1 MEEAEDIYYPP
12 KPEIQENS
20 KTNINKSLM
29 SLVLFILVFYFLL
42 GDVQVLFLVV
52 LILFIHEMGHFI
64 AMKIFGYNGV
74 NMFFIPLMGA
84 MVTGEKDRISQL
96 QRAIIVLAGPV
107 PGVLIGCGVI
117 AYAQSIGHNGAAVA
131 GFMFLFI
138 NVLNLLPLDPLDGG
152 KLIET
157 LFFSSNEKIK
167 QVFIVLSVV
176 IMIGIGVLFQMYL
189 LAFLGFYMSLRI
201 KVLKRLSELRK
212 KISVYDIPLTRTYDE
227 LTDKEYWTIRKE
239 YIQSSKL
246 NKMIDPNE
254 YVVSQ
259 FEDRIAVS
267 VRNVLITPIEKD
279 ISAPGKAFLLLLW
292 AGSLVL
298 PVLYAMPYLIET
310 IQKFRMD

>member
-1 MEEAEDIYYPP
+1 MQEVDDTYYPP
-12 KPEIQENS
+12 KPDIEEQS
-20 KTNINKSLM
+20 KTNINKSLL
-29 SLVLFILVFYFLL
+29 SLGLFILVFYFLIDDL
-42 GDVQVLFLVV
+42 QVLFLIV

-64 AMKIFGYNGV
+64 AMKVFGYNGV

-107 PGVLIGCGVI
+107 PGVLIGCGII
-117 AYAQSIGHNGAAVA
+117 AYAQTIGHAGAAVA
-131 GFMFLFI
+131 GFMFLLI

-167 QVFIVLSVV
+167 QVFLIASVV
-176 IMIGIGVLFQMYL
+176 FMVVAGVFFQMYL
-189 LAFLGFYMSLRI
+189 LAFLGLYMSLRI
-201 KVLKRLSELRK
+201 KMLKSLSELRK
-212 KISVYDIPLTRTYDE
+212 KISVYKIPLIRTYDE

-239 YIQSSKL
+239 YIMSSKL

-254 YVVSQ
+254 YVESQ
-259 FEDRIAVS
+259 FEDRIAIS

-279 ISAPGKAFLLLLW
+279 ISAAGKLFLLLLW
-292 AGSLVL
+292 AASLIL
-298 PVLYAMPYLIET
+298 PVLYALPYLAEI
-310 IQKFRMD
+310 ILKFS

>member
-1 MEEAEDIYYPP
+1 MQEVDDTYYPP
-12 KPEIQENS
+12 KPDIEEQS
-20 KTNINKSLM
+20 KTNINKSLL
-29 SLVLFILVFYFLL
+29 SLGLFILVFYFLIDDL
-42 GDVQVLFLVV
+42 QVLFLIV

-64 AMKIFGYNGV
+64 AMKVFGYNGV

-107 PGVLIGCGVI
+107 PGVLIGCGII
-117 AYAQSIGHNGAAVA
+117 AYAQTIGHAGAAVA
-131 GFMFLFI
+131 GFMFLLI

-167 QVFIVLSVV
+167 QVFLIASVV
-176 IMIGIGVLFQMYL
+176 FMVVAGVFFQMYL
-189 LAFLGFYMSLRI
+189 LAFLGLYMSLRI
-201 KVLKRLSELRK
+201 KMVKSLSELRK
-212 KISVYDIPLTRTYDE
+212 KISVYKIPLIKTYDE

-239 YIQSSKL
+239 YILSSKL

-254 YVVSQ
+254 YVESQ
-259 FEDRIAVS
+259 FEDRIAIS

-279 ISAPGKAFLLLLW
+279 ISATSKLFLLLLW
-292 AGSLVL
+292 AASLIL
-298 PVLYAMPYLIET
+298 PVLYALPYLAEI
-310 IQKFRMD
+310 IQKFI

>member
-1 MEEAEDIYYPP
+1 MQEVDDTYYPP
-12 KPEIQENS
+12 KPDIEEQS
-20 KTNINKSLM
+20 KTNINKSLL
-29 SLVLFILVFYFLL
+29 SLGLFILVFYFLIDDL
-42 GDVQVLFLVV
+42 QVLFLIV

-64 AMKIFGYNGV
+64 AMKVFGYNGV

-107 PGVLIGCGVI
+107 PGVLIGCGII
-117 AYAQSIGHNGAAVA
+117 AYAQTIGHTGAAIA
-131 GFMFLFI
+131 GFMFLLI

-167 QVFIVLSVV
+167 QVFLIASVV
-176 IMIGIGVLFQMYL
+176 FMVVAGVFFQMYL
-189 LAFLGFYMSLRI
+189 LAFLGLYMSLRI
-201 KVLKRLSELRK
+201 KMVKSLSELRK
-212 KISVYDIPLTRTYDE
+212 KISVYKIPLIRTYDE

-239 YIQSSKL
+239 YIMSSKL

-254 YVVSQ
+254 YVESQ
-259 FEDRIAVS
+259 FEDRIAIS

-279 ISAPGKAFLLLLW
+279 ISAAGKLFLLLLW
-292 AGSLVL
+292 AASLIL
-298 PVLYAMPYLIET
+298 PVLYALPYLAEI
-310 IQKFRMD
+310 ILKFS